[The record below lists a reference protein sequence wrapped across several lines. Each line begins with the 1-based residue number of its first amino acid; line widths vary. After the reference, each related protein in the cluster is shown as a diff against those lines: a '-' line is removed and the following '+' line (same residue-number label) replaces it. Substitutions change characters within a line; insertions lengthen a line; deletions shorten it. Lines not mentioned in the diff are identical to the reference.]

1 VSEVNGQR
9 HLDWDGCFNVRDLGG
24 LAAADGHT
32 TRWGAVVRADAVDR
46 LTGDGWAALEAHGVR
61 TVIDLRNDDEL
72 DGDVAPRPGSITTL
86 HVPLDGVE
94 DTEFWDHWQQQAPP
108 MYYGPFLGRFP
119 SRIVDVLSSVARADD
134 GGGVLIHCVGGRD
147 RTGLITML
155 LLALAGVAPADIA
168 EDHALS
174 SERLVELYERSGE
187 PDQGAMIEE
196 FLEREG
202 TTARELILNTL
213 RSLDVEDYLRA
224 AGLSADDLAAVRDR
238 LLA

>member
-1 VSEVNGQR
+1 VAEVNGDR

-24 LAAADGHT
+24 LPAAGGQST
-32 TRWGAVVRADAVDR
+32 CWGAVVRADAVDR

-72 DGDVAPRPGSITTL
+72 ERDVAQRPASVTTL
-86 HVPLDGVE
+86 HVPLDGIE
-94 DTEFWDHWQQQAPP
+94 DAEFWDHWKRQAPP

-119 SRIVDVLSSVARADD
+119 SRIVDVLSNVARAD

-155 LLALAGVAPADIA
+155 LLALAGVAPDDIA
-168 EDHALS
+168 DDHALS
-174 SERLVELYERSGE
+174 SERLVALYERTGA
-187 PDQGAMIEE
+187 PDQGAMIDE
-196 FLEREG
+196 FLQREG
-202 TTARELILNTL
+202 TTARELILTTL
-213 RSLDVEDYLRA
+213 RSLDVADYVRA
-224 AGLSADDLAAVRDR
+224 AGLREDDLAAVRDR

>member
-1 VSEVNGQR
+1 VAEVNGAR

-24 LAAADGHT
+24 LPAAGGRA

-72 DGDVAPRPGSITTL
+72 GADLAPRPASVTTL

-94 DTEFWDHWQQQAPP
+94 DTEFWDHWQHQAPP

-119 SRIVDVLSSVARADD
+119 SRVVDVLSNVARAD

-155 LLALAGVAPADIA
+155 MLALAGVAPDDIA

-174 SERLVELYERSGE
+174 SERLVALYERTGE
-187 PDQGAMIEE
+187 RDQGAMIDE

-202 TTARELILNTL
+202 TTARELILTTL
-213 RSLDVEDYLRA
+213 RSLDGEDYLLA
-224 AGLSADDLAAVRDR
+224 AGLRDDDLAAVRDR